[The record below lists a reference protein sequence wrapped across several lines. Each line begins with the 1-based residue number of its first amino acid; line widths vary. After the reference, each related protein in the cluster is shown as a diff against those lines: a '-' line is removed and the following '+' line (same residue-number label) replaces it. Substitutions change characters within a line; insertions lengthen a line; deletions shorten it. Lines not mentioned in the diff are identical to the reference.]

1 MAGLK
6 VAAERCIGCFACEV
20 ACMQE
25 HELPPGPR
33 LIRVEPADKESLWT
47 PGPMFRPVVCRHC
60 GKATCIEA
68 CPEGALVRAEN
79 GTVAVVAEACT
90 GCRACLEACPWAV
103 PQFHPS
109 SGIAMLCDLCSQRT
123 AAGGTTA
130 CVHHCPAN
138 ALELTVPRERSRGD

>member
-47 PGPMFRPVVCRHC
+47 PGPMFRPVV
-60 GKATCIEA
+60 
-68 CPEGALVRAEN
+68 
-79 GTVAVVAEACT
+79 
-90 GCRACLEACPWAV
+90 
-103 PQFHPS
+103 S
-109 SGIAMLCDLCSQRT
+109 
-123 AAGGTTA
+123 GGTTA
-130 CVHHCPAN
+130 CVHHCPAD